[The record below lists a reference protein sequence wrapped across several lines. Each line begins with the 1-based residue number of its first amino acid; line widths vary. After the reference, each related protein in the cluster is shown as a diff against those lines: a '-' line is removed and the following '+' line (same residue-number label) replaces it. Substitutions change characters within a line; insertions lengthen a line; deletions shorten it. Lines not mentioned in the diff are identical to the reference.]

1 MSRVAALVL
10 AAGASRRL
18 GEPKQLVT
26 IAGERL
32 LDRAVRVAREA
43 ELDPVVVV
51 LGAEAE
57 RVQRECQLSD
67 AHVVVNEGWSE
78 GMGASIR
85 FGIAAVPEGFSVV
98 VMTCDQP
105 AVSAAHLRLLIETG
119 SSGSGIGF
127 ITASAYAERVGVPVF
142 FPESELGCLAGLAG
156 DQGARGLLAGALPV
170 ELAGGEL
177 DVDTAEAL
185 EAARRLFGR

>member
-1 MSRVAALVL
+1 LVL

-43 ELDPVVVV
+43 ELEPVIVV

-57 RVQRECQLSD
+57 RVLRECQLGD
-67 AHVVVNEGWSE
+67 ARVVVNEGWSE

-85 FGIAAVPEGFSVV
+85 VGIAAVPEGFSVV

-119 SSGSGIGF
+119 SSGGIA
-127 ITASAYAERVGVPVF
+127 ASAYADRIGVPAF

-156 DQGARGLLAGALPV
+156 DRGARGLLAGALPV
-170 ELAGGEL
+170 ELAGGEV